1 MTTIM
6 VVGSCRRPMSSN
18 SNVETLSP
26 AVAKL
31 VSVLEEY
38 RKHKYALLVPV
49 VLYSFL
55 LGNV

>member
-1 MTTIM
+1 
-6 VVGSCRRPMSSN
+6 MSSN

-49 VLYSFL
+49 APYSFL